1 MNLTFVR
8 PEDGAALLAI
18 YGEYIDT
25 AITFEYTLPTQEEID
40 RRIETISA
48 DYPYLVARE
57 GERPVGYAYA
67 HRQME
72 RAAYQ
77 WNAELSVYLDRA
89 TVSRGLGKRL
99 YGALMEILRL
109 QQIRTVCGIVTL
121 PNEKSEGLHKSLGFT
136 QTALHRCAGYKNGQ
150 WHDVAWFERSI
161 APFGE
166 VPEPFTP
173 IGMIPPTELEA
184 ILRRYSD

>member
-1 MNLTFVR
+1 MELTFVR

-25 AITFEYTLPTQEEID
+25 AITFEYTLPTQEEFD

-109 QQIRTVCGIVTL
+109 QQIRTICGA
-121 PNEKSEGLHKSLGFT
+121 PGLIR
-136 QTALHRCAGYKNGQ
+136 QR
-150 WHDVAWFERSI
+150 
-161 APFGE
+161 
-166 VPEPFTP
+166 
-173 IGMIPPTELEA
+173 
-184 ILRRYSD
+184 LRRGQQTQGEGQRAEQGKNCFFHKDCVLHSAARFRSAPPPGGTGRQGV